1 MIPFPKKTYN
11 IIYADPPWTF
21 DTYSIKGKGRSPE
34 QHYDCMTLK
43 DIENLPIGD
52 LADKD
57 CVLFMWCT
65 DPLLHKQ
72 LPLVEKWGFKY
83 KTIGFHWVKTNKDR
97 IKRYIY

>member
-57 CVLFMWCT
+57 CVSDNYISMHLSHELVY
-65 DPLLHKQ
+65 LL
-72 LPLVEKWGFKY
+72 
-83 KTIGFHWVKTNKDR
+83 
-97 IKRYIY
+97 